1 MAAGLMRGVSSSSHD
16 RLSSIR
22 EAQRMIARSVLGRL
36 GARLA
41 RSKRFV
47 AMLVACLAVSAGM
60 LLAGVSIDS
69 VPTSA
74 VSSQLGVRGPISSL
88 PGSGTAGSGTSTN
101 AAAFSHSPSA
111 PPASAAVARPT
122 TPRFAVVTP
131 SRQVVVYPSDSSPDQ
146 GSPDNSGD

>member
-1 MAAGLMRGVSSSSHD
+1 MAAGLMRGVSSSSHE

-22 EAQRMIARSVLGRL
+22 EAQRVIARSVLGRL

-60 LLAGVSIDS
+60 LLAGVSLDS

-74 VSSQLGVRGPISSL
+74 GSSQVTLRGPIASL
-88 PGSGTAGSGTSTN
+88 PGSGAAGSGTSTKT
-101 AAAFSHSPSA
+101 AVFPHSPPAPSASA
-111 PPASAAVARPT
+111 PVARPA
-122 TPRFAVVTP
+122 TPPFAVVTP
-131 SRQVVVYPSDSSPDQ
+131 SRQVVVYGSDSSPDQ